1 MDEIDDI
8 LDVEANNP
16 SSGDGLVYNSET
28 NKWEGKMVNKSLA
41 TGIYK
46 SATEPVGTEGNL
58 YYNTTVDVYFGKI
71 EDNWLQIL
79 LNNSPIIF
87 GHPTNA
93 ITKIERTITSTSFT
107 ISWDNPPQTDTL
119 FESIHPEDKVDGVF
133 YLPTINDIYFEIKKS
148 DISFNDMD
156 GVLIGGQEKGQKLFD
171 SSGVYMLTNK
181 IIITKTNDGLDVI
194 ERKMILQVYK
204 MDSFVIEDGV
214 EYKARLWLRNSMPS
228 ENNYKIFENMILI

>member
-1 MDEIDDI
+1 M
-8 LDVEANNP
+8 
-16 SSGDGLVYNSET
+16 
-28 NKWEGKMVNKSLA
+28 A

-71 EDNWLQIL
+71 ERMIGYKIL

-93 ITKIERTITSTSFT
+93 ITKMERTITSTSFT
-107 ISWDNPPQTDTL
+107 ISWNNPPQTETM

-156 GVLIGGQEKGQKLFD
+156 GVLIGGREKGQNYLI
-171 SSGVYMLTNK
+171 V
-181 IIITKTNDGLDVI
+181 
-194 ERKMILQVYK
+194 Q
-204 MDSFVIEDGV
+204 
-214 EYKARLWLRNSMPS
+214 EY
-228 ENNYKIFENMILI
+228 IC

>member
-1 MDEIDDI
+1 ME
-8 LDVEANNP
+8 
-16 SSGDGLVYNSET
+16 S
-28 NKWEGKMVNKSLA
+28 
-41 TGIYK
+41 
-46 SATEPVGTEGNL
+46 
-58 YYNTTVDVYFGKI
+58 
-71 EDNWLQIL
+71 
-79 LNNSPIIF
+79 
-87 GHPTNA
+87 
-93 ITKIERTITSTSFT
+93 TITSSSFT

-181 IIITKTNDGLDVI
+181 IIITNTNDGLDVI
-194 ERKMILQVYK
+194 ERQSDKQVYK

-228 ENNYKIFENMILI
+228 ENKYKIFENMILI